1 MADEFAKGFT
11 ILITAGLA
19 WLTLAGWY
27 NTPSFEGQQLTA
39 ADPTSGLTVYDTAAL
54 VLKDALFWFAVLGFV
69 TFVFVIPIVRKA
81 REAYEGRPEIQSSLW
96 PASPPFFSS
105 GVTP

>member
-11 ILITAGLA
+11 ILVTAGLA

-39 ADPTSGLTVYDTAAL
+39 ADPTSGLTVYDQVAL
-54 VLKDALFWFAVLGFV
+54 VLKDALFWFAILGFV
-69 TFVFVIPIVRKA
+69 TFVVVIPAIRKL
-81 REAYEGRPEIQSSLW
+81 REAYEGTPEV
-96 PASPPFFSS
+96 PE
-105 GVTP
+105 

>member
-11 ILITAGLA
+11 VLVTAGLA

-27 NTPSFEGQQLTA
+27 NTPSFEGAQLTA
-39 ADPTSGLTVYDTAAL
+39 PDPTSGLTVYDQVAI

-69 TFVFVIPIVRKA
+69 TFVVIIPMIRKL
-81 REAYEGRPEIQSSLW
+81 REAYEGTPEV
-96 PASPPFFSS
+96 PE
-105 GVTP
+105 